1 MLPMDLPSP
10 VRPDDMKQNP
20 ARNLATWIVAAVAIV
35 CAGCASPYEE
45 ADVGADEEDLKT
57 LHRHEGRVM
66 YQ

>member
-1 MLPMDLPSP
+1 
-10 VRPDDMKQNP
+10 MKQNP
-20 ARNLATWIVAAVAIV
+20 ARSLATWIVAAVAIV
-35 CAGCASPYEE
+35 CVGCASPYEE